1 MPVARAP
8 GRTDR
13 AARDDAEAI
22 ALRAVQFLAEEPDRL
37 QRFLDLTGV
46 PPDSLR
52 ARLAEPAFL
61 AGILDHLLGD
71 EPQLLVFAE
80 WAQVPPADIA
90 SARRTLGGG
99 EAGAD

>member
-1 MPVARAP
+1 MP

-13 AARDDAEAI
+13 AAVETAETI

-52 ARLAEPAFL
+52 ARLAEPVFL
-61 AGILDHLLGD
+61 AGILEHFLGD
-71 EPQLLVFAE
+71 EALLLAFAD
-80 WAQVPPADIA
+80 WAQVAPTEIGA
-90 SARRTLGGG
+90 ARHVLAGGPEDFSG
-99 EAGAD
+99 

>member
-1 MPVARAP
+1 VAKAP

-13 AARDDAEAI
+13 AARDNAEAV

-61 AGILDHLLGD
+61 AGILDHLMGD
-71 EPQLLVFAE
+71 EAQLLLFAG
-80 WAQVPPADIA
+80 WAQIPPAEIA
-90 SARRTLGGG
+90 AARRALVGGG
-99 EAGAD
+99 EADMG

>member
-1 MPVARAP
+1 MP

-13 AARDDAEAI
+13 AAVETAEAI

-71 EPQLLVFAE
+71 EALLLAFAD
-80 WAQVPPADIA
+80 WAQVAPAEIA
-90 SARRTLGGG
+90 AARRTLAGGP
-99 EAGAD
+99 EDSVD

>member
-1 MPVARAP
+1 MP

-13 AARDDAEAI
+13 AAAETAEAI

-71 EPQLLVFAE
+71 EPLLLAFAD
-80 WAQVPPADIA
+80 WAQVAPAEIGA
-90 SARRTLGGG
+90 ARRTLAGG
-99 EAGAD
+99 AGGSVD